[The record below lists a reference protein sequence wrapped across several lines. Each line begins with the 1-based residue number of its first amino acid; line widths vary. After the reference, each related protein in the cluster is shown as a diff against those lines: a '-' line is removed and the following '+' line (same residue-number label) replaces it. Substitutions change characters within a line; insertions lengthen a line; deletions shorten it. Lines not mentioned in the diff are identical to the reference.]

1 MIKAAMTPII
11 NTPKGTPMPMAIFVT
26 SLDELDCGCGSV
38 FAALEVVV
46 AELGTGRVCERNPTV
61 AEAVVD
67 CTSAVVSLM
76 RVKAEV
82 PAWKM
87 TRFVLLPQWQSSSP
101 SQQYV

>member
-1 MIKAAMTPII
+1 MTPMIKTPNGTPIP
-11 NTPKGTPMPMAIFVT
+11 TAIFVT
-26 SLDELDCGCGSV
+26 SLDELDCGCRDA

-46 AELGTGRVCERNPTV
+46 AVLGTGRVCERDPAV
-61 AEAVVD
+61 AEADVD
-67 CTSAVVSLM
+67 CRSAVVSLM

-82 PAWKM
+82 PAWKI